1 MMSAD
6 VSVRTI
12 CVSVRT
18 ICVWTIMCIIVLVV
32 SEHITM
38 LL

>member
-1 MMSAD
+1 MMSLSAD
-6 VSVRTI
+6 VSA
-12 CVSVRT
+12 RT
-18 ICVWTIMCIIVLVV
+18 ICVWTIMFIIVLVV